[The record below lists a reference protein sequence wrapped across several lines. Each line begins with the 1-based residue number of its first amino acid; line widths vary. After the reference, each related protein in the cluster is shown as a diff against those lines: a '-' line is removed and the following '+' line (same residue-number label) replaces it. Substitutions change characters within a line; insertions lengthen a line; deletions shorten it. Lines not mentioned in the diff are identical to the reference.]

1 MKNLNEKALRQ
12 QLIQRYLD
20 GETTIEEE
28 QALAHFY
35 LHNHGTI
42 PADEED
48 VCQLV
53 LATSHLADDF
63 MPSVE
68 KVEEFDR
75 IMAKDARK
83 ARRITLWP
91 WLAAACV
98 AAILVIFLAP
108 PRSKEDNTPQQFP
121 TVQTQ
126 RQRQGERQDT
136 PMTDTS
142 EVMPKTFLAST
153 PPSVATPR
161 PTKAEDD
168 QSDLI
173 SVDSVFGVKSHPD
186 PLAEYTA
193 LAEKLQRECNEVF
206 NNNDIDFNF

>member
-83 ARRITLWP
+83 ARRITLWS

-161 PTKAEDD
+161 PTKAEDE

-193 LAEKLQRECNEVF
+193 LTEKLQRECDEVF
-206 NNNDIDFNF
+206 QIKDNNY

>member
-75 IMAKDARK
+75 IMAKTSRN
-83 ARRITLWP
+83 RRIGLWP
-91 WLAAACV
+91 WLAAACA
-98 AAILVIFLAP
+98 AAILAIVLAP
-108 PRSKEDNTPQQFP
+108 PRSEDGRTSQPPTEPTSCHQKEVKEEPL
-121 TVQTQ
+121 
-126 RQRQGERQDT
+126 
-136 PMTDTS
+136 TDTS
-142 EVMPKTFLAST
+142 EVMAKTFLAST

-161 PTKAEDD
+161 PTKAEDE

-193 LAEKLQRECNEVF
+193 LTEKLQRECNEVF

>member
-35 LHNHGTI
+35 LHNHGAI

-75 IMAKDARK
+75 IMAKTSRN
-83 ARRITLWP
+83 RRIGLWP
-91 WLAAACV
+91 WLAAACA

-142 EVMPKTFLAST
+142 EVMPKTFLAAN
-153 PPSVATPR
+153 PSPADASHLTD
-161 PTKAEDD
+161 AEDD

-193 LAEKLQRECNEVF
+193 LTEKLQRECNEVF
-206 NNNDIDFNF
+206 QMMDNNY

>member
-98 AAILVIFLAP
+98 AAFLVIFLAP

-161 PTKAEDD
+161 PTKAEDE

-193 LAEKLQRECNEVF
+193 LTEKLQRECNEVF
-206 NNNDIDFNF
+206 QMMDNNY

>member
-35 LHNHGTI
+35 LLSDGNFSAG
-42 PADEED
+42 
-48 VCQLV
+48 
-53 LATSHLADDF
+53 DF
-63 MPSVE
+63 TPSAE
-68 KVEEFDR
+68 KAEEFDC
-75 IMAKDARK
+75 IMAKTSRN
-83 ARRITLWP
+83 RRIGLWP
-91 WLAAACV
+91 WLAAACA
-98 AAILVIFLAP
+98 AAILAIVLAP
-108 PRSKEDNTPQQFP
+108 PRSEDGRTSQPPTEPTSCHQKEVKEEPL
-121 TVQTQ
+121 
-126 RQRQGERQDT
+126 
-136 PMTDTS
+136 TDTS
-142 EVMPKTFLAST
+142 EVMAKSFLAST

-161 PTKAEDD
+161 PTKAEDE

-193 LAEKLQRECNEVF
+193 LTEKLQRECNEVF

>member
-53 LATSHLADDF
+53 LVTSHLADDF

-75 IMAKDARK
+75 IMAKTSRN
-83 ARRITLWP
+83 RRIGLWP
-91 WLAAACV
+91 WLAAACA
-98 AAILVIFLAP
+98 AAILAIVLAP
-108 PRSKEDNTPQQFP
+108 PRSEDGRTSQPPTEPTSCHQKEVKEEPL
-121 TVQTQ
+121 
-126 RQRQGERQDT
+126 
-136 PMTDTS
+136 TDTS
-142 EVMPKTFLAST
+142 EVMAKTFLAST

-161 PTKAEDD
+161 PTKAEDE

-193 LAEKLQRECNEVF
+193 LTEKLQRECDEVF
-206 NNNDIDFNF
+206 QIKDNNY

>member
-53 LATSHLADDF
+53 LATSHLAGDF
-63 MPSVE
+63 TPSAE
-68 KVEEFDR
+68 KVEEFDS

-98 AAILVIFLAP
+98 AAILVIFLTP

-161 PTKAEDD
+161 PTKAEDE

-193 LAEKLQRECNEVF
+193 LTEKLQRECDEVF
-206 NNNDIDFNF
+206 QIKDNNY

>member
-161 PTKAEDD
+161 PTKAEDE

-193 LAEKLQRECNEVF
+193 LTEKLQRECDEVF
-206 NNNDIDFNF
+206 QIKDNNY

>member
-1 MKNLNEKALRQ
+1 MKNLNDKALRQ

-161 PTKAEDD
+161 PTKAEDE

-193 LAEKLQRECNEVF
+193 LTEKLQRECDEVF
-206 NNNDIDFNF
+206 QIKDNNY

>member
-1 MKNLNEKALRQ
+1 MKNLNDKALRQ

-136 PMTDTS
+136 PMTDTCHTS
-142 EVMPKTFLAST
+142 
-153 PPSVATPR
+153 
-161 PTKAEDD
+161 
-168 QSDLI
+168 SD
-173 SVDSVFGVKSHPD
+173 KS
-186 PLAEYTA
+186 
-193 LAEKLQRECNEVF
+193 RG
-206 NNNDIDFNF
+206 

>member
-1 MKNLNEKALRQ
+1 MKNLNDKALRQ

-121 TVQTQ
+121 TAQTQ
-126 RQRQGERQDT
+126 RQRQGERQAP

-161 PTKAEDD
+161 PTKAEDE

-193 LAEKLQRECNEVF
+193 LTEKLQRECDEVF
-206 NNNDIDFNF
+206 QIKDNNY

>member
-1 MKNLNEKALRQ
+1 MKNLNDKALRQ

-142 EVMPKTFLAST
+142 EVMPKTFLASA

-161 PTKAEDD
+161 PTKAEDE

-193 LAEKLQRECNEVF
+193 LTEKLQRECDEVF
-206 NNNDIDFNF
+206 QIKDNNY

>member
-75 IMAKDARK
+75 IMAKTSRN
-83 ARRITLWP
+83 RRIGLWP
-91 WLAAACV
+91 WLAAACA
-98 AAILVIFLAP
+98 AAILAIVLAP
-108 PRSKEDNTPQQFP
+108 PRSEDGRTSQPPTEPTSCHQKEVKEEPL
-121 TVQTQ
+121 
-126 RQRQGERQDT
+126 
-136 PMTDTS
+136 TDTS
-142 EVMPKTFLAST
+142 EVMAKTFLAST

-161 PTKAEDD
+161 PTKAEDE

-193 LAEKLQRECNEVF
+193 LTEKLQRECDEVF
-206 NNNDIDFNF
+206 QIKDNNY

>member
-35 LHNHGTI
+35 LHNHGAI

-75 IMAKDARK
+75 IMAKTSRN
-83 ARRITLWP
+83 RRIGLWP
-91 WLAAACV
+91 WLAAACA

-126 RQRQGERQDT
+126 RQRRGERQDT

-142 EVMPKTFLAST
+142 EVMPKTFLAAN
-153 PPSVATPR
+153 PSPADASHLTD
-161 PTKAEDD
+161 AEDD

-193 LAEKLQRECNEVF
+193 LTEKLQRECNEVF
-206 NNNDIDFNF
+206 QMMDNNY

>member
-1 MKNLNEKALRQ
+1 MKELNDKALRQ

-28 QALAHFY
+28 QALARFY
-35 LHNHGTI
+35 LLSDGNFS
-42 PADEED
+42 AEEEA
-48 VCQLV
+48 VRQLV
-53 LATSHLADDF
+53 LATSHLAGDF
-63 MPSVE
+63 TPSAE
-68 KVEEFDR
+68 KAEEFDR
-75 IMAKDARK
+75 IMAKSSRTS
-83 ARRITLWP
+83 RRIGLWP
-91 WLAAACV
+91 WLAAACA
-98 AAILVIFLAP
+98 AAILAIVLAP
-108 PRSKEDNTPQQFP
+108 PKNEEGTPSQPPTKPTSCHQKEVKEEPL
-121 TVQTQ
+121 
-126 RQRQGERQDT
+126 
-136 PMTDTS
+136 TDTS

-193 LAEKLQRECNEVF
+193 LTEKLQRECDEVF
-206 NNNDIDFNF
+206 QIKDNNY

>member
-1 MKNLNEKALRQ
+1 MKNLNDKALRQ

-161 PTKAEDD
+161 PTKAEDE

-193 LAEKLQRECNEVF
+193 LTEKLQRECNEVF
-206 NNNDIDFNF
+206 QMMDNNY

>member
-1 MKNLNEKALRQ
+1 MKELNDKALRQ

-28 QALAHFY
+28 QALARFY
-35 LHNHGTI
+35 LLSDGNFS
-42 PADEED
+42 AEEEA
-48 VCQLV
+48 VRQLV
-53 LATSHLADDF
+53 LATSHLAGDF
-63 MPSVE
+63 TPSAE
-68 KVEEFDR
+68 KAEEFDR
-75 IMAKDARK
+75 IMTKTSRN
-83 ARRITLWP
+83 RRIGLWP
-91 WLAAACV
+91 WLAAACA

-126 RQRQGERQDT
+126 RQRRGERQDT

-142 EVMPKTFLAST
+142 EVMPKTFLAAN
-153 PPSVATPR
+153 PSPADASHLTD
-161 PTKAEDD
+161 AEDD

-193 LAEKLQRECNEVF
+193 LTEKLQRECNEVF
-206 NNNDIDFNF
+206 QMMDNNY

>member
-1 MKNLNEKALRQ
+1 MKNLNDKALRQ

-108 PRSKEDNTPQQFP
+108 PRSKEDNAPQQFP

-161 PTKAEDD
+161 PTKAEDE

-193 LAEKLQRECNEVF
+193 LTEKLQRECNEVF
-206 NNNDIDFNF
+206 QMMDNNY

>member
-1 MKNLNEKALRQ
+1 MKNLNDKALRQ

-68 KVEEFDR
+68 KAEEFDC
-75 IMAKDARK
+75 IMAKTSRS
-83 ARRITLWP
+83 RRIGLWP
-91 WLAAACV
+91 WLAAACA
-98 AAILVIFLAP
+98 AAILAIVLAP
-108 PRSKEDNTPQQFP
+108 PRSEDGRTSQPPTEPTSCHQKEVKEEPL
-121 TVQTQ
+121 
-126 RQRQGERQDT
+126 
-136 PMTDTS
+136 TDTS
-142 EVMPKTFLAST
+142 EVMAKTFLAST

-161 PTKAEDD
+161 PTKAEDE

>member
-68 KVEEFDR
+68 KVEEFDS

-98 AAILVIFLAP
+98 AAILVIFLTP

-161 PTKAEDD
+161 PTKAEDE

-193 LAEKLQRECNEVF
+193 LTEKLQRECNEVF
-206 NNNDIDFNF
+206 QMMDNNY

>member
-83 ARRITLWP
+83 GP

-136 PMTDTS
+136 PMKDTS

-161 PTKAEDD
+161 PTKAEDE

-193 LAEKLQRECNEVF
+193 LTEKLQRECDEVF
-206 NNNDIDFNF
+206 QIKDNNY

>member
-75 IMAKDARK
+75 IMAKTSRN
-83 ARRITLWP
+83 RRIGLWP
-91 WLAAACV
+91 WLAAACA
-98 AAILVIFLAP
+98 AAILAIVLAP
-108 PRSKEDNTPQQFP
+108 PRSEDGRTSQPPTEPTSCHQKEVKEEPL
-121 TVQTQ
+121 
-126 RQRQGERQDT
+126 
-136 PMTDTS
+136 TDTS
-142 EVMPKTFLAST
+142 EVMAKTFLAST

-161 PTKAEDD
+161 PTKAEDE

>member
-75 IMAKDARK
+75 IMAKTSRN
-83 ARRITLWP
+83 RRIGLWP
-91 WLAAACV
+91 WLAAACA

-126 RQRQGERQDT
+126 RQRRGERQDT

-142 EVMPKTFLAST
+142 EVMPKTFLAAN
-153 PPSVATPR
+153 PSPADASHLTD
-161 PTKAEDD
+161 AEDD

-193 LAEKLQRECNEVF
+193 LTEKLQRECNEVF
-206 NNNDIDFNF
+206 QMMDNNY

>member
-1 MKNLNEKALRQ
+1 MKNLNDKALRQ

-142 EVMPKTFLAST
+142 EVMAKTFLAST

-161 PTKAEDD
+161 PTKAEDE
-168 QSDLI
+168 QSGLI

-193 LAEKLQRECNEVF
+193 LTEKLQRECNEVF
-206 NNNDIDFNF
+206 QMMDNNY